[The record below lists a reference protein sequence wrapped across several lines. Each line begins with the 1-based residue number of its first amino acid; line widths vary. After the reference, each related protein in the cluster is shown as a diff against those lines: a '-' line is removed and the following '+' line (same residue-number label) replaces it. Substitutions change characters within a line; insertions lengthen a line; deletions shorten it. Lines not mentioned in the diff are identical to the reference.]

1 MAWWKAWGAN
11 QRRRSPRPTWIIK
24 RYILDMTS
32 QGTIIPRVLF
42 CFALALAIAG
52 CDGVS
57 DPQPQ
62 SGFAPEEAVSSIEGL
77 EAATTGN
84 YNRLISGGYYH
95 YSRHLFYMTEFAG
108 DNVSLSGSTT
118 DPLFGS
124 YTLGHTVDQFNAEN
138 FWNLSYEIIHGTSR
152 VIDEVESGE
161 SARRDQLLGENLF
174 LRAMVHFH
182 LVKIFGRPYTQGR
195 DNLGVP
201 IVKSP
206 NPDENASRNTV
217 GEVYDFIVQDLE
229 RAAGLMTEEK
239 GNPYASKE
247 VAQALLSR
255 VHLYREENQ
264 KAIDYANKVIN
275 SGRYS
280 LIQDSTQ
287 YVTWP
292 TRPPEENPQT
302 IFAVKHT
309 EEDNKGFGSIGSMYY
324 TSPDGLGWGEMYA
337 SKDYRELLNQHPEDN
352 RRGFI
357 EPSLGDDGNVQERN
371 GYPIHYVKKF
381 TGQSG
386 NTLLSS
392 PVILR
397 LAEMYLNRA
406 EANAK
411 LGNDRQALNDVNKIR
426 KRAGLSGD
434 ALYEMSDLSG
444 AQTALDI
451 VLRERRLELAFE
463 GFRAYDLWRN
473 GRPVVRDYPG
483 IHTEVNIAPGLDES
497 TDPATQ
503 TIPPDHP
510 RVVHF
515 IPEREIDLTG
525 MTQNP

>member
-1 MAWWKAWGAN
+1 M
-11 QRRRSPRPTWIIK
+11 PLLTWIIK
-24 RYILDMTS
+24 RYTPDMTVQRS
-32 QGTIIPRVLF
+32 IIPRVLF
-42 CFALALAIAG
+42 CLALAVTVVG

-57 DPQPQ
+57 DPKPQ
-62 SGFAPEEAVSSIEGL
+62 SGFEPKEAVSTLEGL

-95 YSRHLFYMTEFAG
+95 YSRHLFYMTEFTG

-118 DPLFGS
+118 DPLFYS
-124 YTLGHTVDQFNAEN
+124 YTLGHTVDQFSAEN
-138 FWNLSYEIIHGTSR
+138 LWGLGYEIIHGTNR
-152 VIDEVESGE
+152 VIEEVEPGQ
-161 SARRDQLLGENLF
+161 SAKRDQLLGENLF

-182 LVKIFGRPYTQGR
+182 LVKIFGRPFSQGR
-195 DNLGVP
+195 DNPGIP
-201 IVKSP
+201 IVRSSE
-206 NPDENASRNTV
+206 PDEDASRNTV

-229 RAAGLMTEEK
+229 QAADLMTEPK
-239 GNPYASKE
+239 SNAYASEE
-247 VAQALLSR
+247 VALALLSR
-255 VHLYREENQ
+255 IHLYREENQ
-264 KAIDYANKVIN
+264 QAIDYADQVIN

-280 LIQDSTQ
+280 LIEDSTQ

-292 TRPPEENPQT
+292 TRPPEESPQT

-324 TSPDGLGWGEMYA
+324 TSPGGLGWGEMYA

-357 EPSLGDDGNVQERN
+357 EPSLDDNGNVQERN
-371 GYPIHYVKKF
+371 GYPIYYVKKF

-386 NTLLSS
+386 NVLLSS

-411 LGNDRQALNDVNKIR
+411 LGNTQQALEDVNRIR
-426 KRAGLSGD
+426 ERAGLSGD
-434 ALYEMSDLSG
+434 ALYTPADLGGS
-444 AQTALDI
+444 QTILDV
-451 VLRERRLELAFE
+451 VLEERRLEFAFE
-463 GFRAYDLWRN
+463 GFRAHDLWRN
-473 GRPVVRDYPG
+473 GRPMVREYPG
-483 IHTEVNIAPGLDES
+483 IHTQVNIAPGLDTS
-497 TDPATQ
+497 TEPATQ

-515 IPEREIDLTG
+515 IPEREIELTN
-525 MTQNP
+525 MQQNP

>member
-1 MAWWKAWGAN
+1 MP
-11 QRRRSPRPTWIIK
+11 RSTWIIK
-24 RYILDMTS
+24 RHIPDMTS
-32 QGTIIPRVLF
+32 QRSTIPRVLLF
-42 CFALALAIAG
+42 CFAIAALVVG

-57 DPQPQ
+57 DPKPQ
-62 SGFAPEEAVSSIEGL
+62 SGYEPEEAVSTLEGL

-95 YSRHLFYMTEFAG
+95 YSRHLFYMSEFPG

-118 DPLFGS
+118 DPLFYS
-124 YTLGHTVDQFNAEN
+124 YTLGHTVDQFSAEN
-138 FWNLSYEIIHGTSR
+138 LWGLGYEIIHGTNR
-152 VIDEVESGE
+152 VIEEVEPGQ

-182 LVKIFGRPYTQGR
+182 LVKIFGRPYSQGR
-195 DNLGVP
+195 DNPGIP
-201 IVKSP
+201 IVRSSE
-206 NPDENASRNTV
+206 PDENASRNTV
-217 GEVYDFIVQDLE
+217 GEVYDFIVEDLE
-229 RAAGLMTEEK
+229 QAADLMTEPK
-239 GNPYASKE
+239 SNAYASEE
-247 VAQALLSR
+247 VALAMLSR
-255 VHLYREENQ
+255 IHLYREDNQ
-264 KAIDYANKVIN
+264 KAIDYADQVIN

-292 TRPPEENPQT
+292 TRPPEESPQT
-302 IFAVKHT
+302 IFAIKHT

-324 TSPDGLGWGEMYA
+324 TSSGGLGWGEMYA
-337 SKDYRELLNQHPEDN
+337 SKDYRELLNQHPQDN

-357 EPSLGDDGNVQERN
+357 EPSLDENGNVQERN
-371 GYPIHYVKKF
+371 GYPIYYVKKF

-386 NTLLSS
+386 NVLLSS

-411 LGNDRQALNDVNKIR
+411 LSNVQQALDDVNTIR
-426 KRAGLSGD
+426 ERAGLGGD
-434 ALYEMSDLSG
+434 ALYTPSDLNGS
-444 AQTALDI
+444 QDILDV
-451 VLRERRLELAFE
+451 VLEERRLEFAFE
-463 GFRAYDLWRN
+463 GFRAHDLWRN
-473 GRPVVRDYPG
+473 GRSVVRGYPG
-483 IHTEVNIAPGLDES
+483 IHTQVNIAPGVDPS
-497 TDPATQ
+497 TDPPTQ

-515 IPEREIDLTG
+515 IPEREVELTG